1 MTKRLCIYSVLLLS
15 FIAGNYNGNLAIWRE
30 GAVHPIAVFPYS
42 IKLFPTA
49 DQALLKDGFKIS
61 SDEFAGFAEDYLS

>member
-1 MTKRLCIYSVLLLS
+1 MTKRLLIYSVLFLS

-30 GAVHPIAVFPYS
+30 GTARPIAVFPYS

-49 DQALLKDGFKIS
+49 DQELLKDGFKIS
-61 SDEFAGFAEDYLS
+61 SDNLAGFTEDYLS